1 MDAFLIKG
9 LVEKTTFLNLN
20 KLENILQPMGAC
32 FPLVVTNATE
42 RLQELIDEKVEK
54 MKDEVLTAL
63 LNNTDYFIDQSYD
76 YFGTE

>member
-1 MDAFLIKG
+1 MNFHKTVPQGHRKG
-9 LVEKTTFLNLN
+9 PHTFLVVNQT
-20 KLENILQPMGAC
+20 KAC

-42 RLQELIDEKVEK
+42 RLQELIDDKVEE

-63 LNNTDYFIDQSYD
+63 INNTDYFIDQSYD